1 MMKTVVITGGIGSG
15 KSEVCRILR
24 EMGHTAQYNADSRV
38 KALYDEHPTLL
49 DSIEDVVGISLR
61 DAEGKFQAQKLSNII
76 FRKAG
81 ALKAVENLVFP
92 ALIDDFKAFT
102 DRHQD
107 KELIILESATIL
119 EKPVFDGLA
128 DRIIL
133 VDAPYE
139 TRMLRA
145 AERDKVST
153 DAIEARMAFQP
164 LMNEMSEG
172 YVDPRIDAV
181 IMNDAGE
188 TELKERTRE
197 VISHLF
203 DN

>member
-1 MMKTVVITGGIGSG
+1 MMKVVVITGGIGSG

-49 DSIEDVVGISLR
+49 DSIEETVGISLR
-61 DAEGKFQAQKLSNII
+61 DSEGKFQAWKLSDII
-76 FRKAG
+76 FRRAG

-92 ALIDDFKAFT
+92 ALIEDFKAFA
-102 DRHQD
+102 DRHSD
-107 KELIILESATIL
+107 KELVILESATIL

-128 DRIIL
+128 DKVIL

-139 TRMLRA
+139 TRLFRA
-145 AERDKVST
+145 AVRDKVSAE
-153 DAIEARMAFQP
+153 AIEARMAFQP
-164 LMNEMSEG
+164 LMNDMSDG
-172 YVDPRIDAV
+172 YVDPRVDAV

-188 TELKERTRE
+188 RELKERTSE